1 MKSKTRTQNKYVNY
15 TAEVVLKRVL
25 KYVWKSKFMII
36 CSLLFLIAYTF
47 LELYQ
52 PKLINKML
60 DDHLLG
66 VQTTWEKIDTAGVI
80 YQGNNYQKVVIDK
93 NTDISVVQPD
103 FGIKIINRRGR
114 AGGRNH
120 HKNNGY
126 GIKYPL
132 ALEFVFGKTIR
143 GHRATRYAA
152 ERTTYYKN
160 NAVGKHSDDGR
171 FVDLYPEHLL
181 PVLERE

>member
-1 MKSKTRTQNKYVNY
+1 MKSKTRTQNKYANY

-66 VQTTWEKIDTAGVI
+66 VQTTWEKIDTDGVI

-93 NTDISVVQPD
+93 NTDISD
-103 FGIKIINRRGR
+103 KEIISIVYYE
-114 AGGRNH
+114 
-120 HKNNGY
+120 K
-126 GIKYPL
+126 KY
-132 ALEFVFGKTIR
+132 
-143 GHRATRYAA
+143 
-152 ERTTYYKN
+152 
-160 NAVGKHSDDGR
+160 
-171 FVDLYPEHLL
+171 
-181 PVLERE
+181 